1 MELFVGGHSAKPQ
14 LRTFASVHQPWTP
27 LTISRHI
34 FTDWRNG
41 QTRDGKNWQ
50 GAEYEKVRSVR
61 KGVDGHGLER
71 KRSRNEMDHW
81 WHTSLSARP
90 HNHYTNTQSQ
100 HMHRQTQTQRNKDK
114 HGHINI
120 IASKVFSDQRRLLG
134 QTSPPTT
141 NNRKQYLPFL
151 SHICWENVCLFVY
164 LFVYMFLYISLF
176 VYLFICVFVYFD

>member
-1 MELFVGGHSAKPQ
+1 
-14 LRTFASVHQPWTP
+14 
-27 LTISRHI
+27 
-34 FTDWRNG
+34 
-41 QTRDGKNWQ
+41 
-50 GAEYEKVRSVR
+50 
-61 KGVDGHGLER
+61 
-71 KRSRNEMDHW
+71 MDHW

-90 HNHYTNTQSQ
+90 HNHYTNTQSP
-100 HMHRQTQTQRNKDK
+100 HKQTQTQRNKDK

-120 IASKVFSDQRRLLG
+120 TASKVFSDQRRLLG

-176 VYLFICVFVYFD
+176 VYLFICVFVYFDQDKLRRQEPSLPFLPHICWESATFCLKANVFSVEKELYITGNV

>member
-1 MELFVGGHSAKPQ
+1 MTLLINNPSMRIYNILWHITQHSFSRGLSSSQMKRKLCKHFSKMSLFTAQYFNFHLNSKLVELFVGGHSAKPQ

-50 GAEYEKVRSVR
+50 GAEYERMR
-61 KGVDGHGLER
+61 RCGVDGHGLER

-90 HNHYTNTQSQ
+90 HNHYTNTQSP
-100 HMHRQTQTQRNKDK
+100 HKQTQTQRNKDK

-120 IASKVFSDQRRLLG
+120 LASKVFSD
-134 QTSPPTT
+134 
-141 NNRKQYLPFL
+141 
-151 SHICWENVCLFVY
+151 
-164 LFVYMFLYISLF
+164 
-176 VYLFICVFVYFD
+176 